1 MFALKFFSDF
11 QPRNRRAPSVLI
23 RSFSAFLPTFSFL
36 SLSLISPVPKNLE
49 GLPSSFGLLLWDLN
63 NYNRKR
69 KGACSILAQVSSF
82 SVDVCSIENDEISL
96 HDSEKVSSIP
106 LLSFHIPLVS
116 FYILLLSFYILL
128 VNFYILLVSFYILL
142 INFYI
147 LLVSLYTTNTFLY
160 TISKFLYTISKFL
173 YTIGNFLYTTRKF
186 LYTTS
191 KFLDTTNSYVIPD
204 FDHLS

>member
-1 MFALKFFSDF
+1 MFAFKFFSDF
-11 QPRNRRAPSVLI
+11 QPPNRSAPSIPI
-23 RSFSAFLPTFSFL
+23 RPFSAFLPTFSFL

-106 LLSFHIPLVS
+106 LLSF
-116 FYILLLSFYILL
+116 
-128 VNFYILLVSFYILL
+128 YILLVSFYILL
-142 INFYI
+142 VRFYV
-147 LLVSLYTTNTFLY
+147 LLVSFVILLIAMLYLIS
-160 TISKFLYTISKFL
+160 TILVEDMRVRRLT
-173 YTIGNFLYTTRKF
+173 
-186 LYTTS
+186 
-191 KFLDTTNSYVIPD
+191 
-204 FDHLS
+204 LSSGLKRMI